1 MKKLLT
7 IIAMVCLVGFSA
19 TPAVSAAS
27 KWQPFGGVDCSQAGS
42 SAVCQDGKNTDNPL
56 TGGSGLLA
64 KIANIIAVVAG
75 MAAVIIIVLGG
86 LRLITSGGRSE
97 NVAGARRSI
106 IYAAVGL
113 VIIVISRLIIGIIL
127 NAL

>member
-1 MKKLLT
+1 MITRILAILSLCT
-7 IIAMVCLVGFSA
+7 VVVMSQGQVVSA
-19 TPAVSAAS
+19 TALDTVCSSGAAS
-27 KWQPFGGVDCSQAGS
+27 Q
-42 SAVCQDGKNTDNPL
+42 SAVCQDSGGTANPL

-64 KIANIIAVVAG
+64 KIASIIAVIAG

-86 LRLITSGGRSE
+86 YRLITSGGSSE

-113 VIIVISRLIIGIIL
+113 VIIVIARLIIGIIL